1 MWAKASKPKP
11 KKKGKAEEVDDKK
24 ETPEELKMAVAY
36 EIYSPGLG
44 WTDEVRVVVCP
55 FCVC

>member
-24 ETPEELKMAVAY
+24 EAPEELKMAVAY
-36 EIYSPGLG
+36 EI
-44 WTDEVRVVVCP
+44 
-55 FCVC
+55 